1 MSSVL
6 TDGADERI
14 GTIDAG
20 EQKPP
25 AERFGRNRHMPEYT
39 IRDLKTVDEC
49 RKVVELEKIVWG
61 YSDAEDVVP
70 VAILIVSVKRG
81 GILLGAFDRA
91 GTMAGFVY
99 SLAAMKDGAATQWS
113 HMLGVLPEARD
124 GGLGAALKLEQRRR
138 AMAMGI
144 RLIEWTFDPLQAL
157 NAHLNFAKLGV
168 LSQEFVENVYGDS
181 SSPLHQGTPTD
192 RLIAEWQLDAP
203 EVERR
208 IARPLSTVRS
218 SADADAPVVNVTSEG
233 TRWLACESVDLNR
246 TEPRLLV
253 EIPLGFS
260 EMLSQDPELALDWR
274 MKTRDAFATYLFRG
288 YRVVDFFL
296 ERPSGRGRYLLTR

>member
-1 MSSVL
+1 MS
-6 TDGADERI
+6 D
-14 GTIDAG
+14 
-20 EQKPP
+20 
-25 AERFGRNRHMPEYT
+25 YT
-39 IRDLKTVDEC
+39 VRELKTVDEC

-81 GILLGAFDRA
+81 GILLGAFDREER
-91 GTMAGFVY
+91 MVGFVY
-99 SLAAMKDGAATQWS
+99 SLAAVKGGVPTQWS

-124 GGLGAALKLEQRRR
+124 GGLGAQLKLEQRRR

-168 LSQEFVENVYGDS
+168 VVREFVEDVYGDS
-181 SSPLHQGTPTD
+181 SSPLHHGTPTD
-192 RLIAEWQLDAP
+192 RFIAEWRLDAP
-203 EVERR
+203 EVEQR
-208 IARPLSTVRS
+208 IARPLATVRD
-218 SADADAPVVNVTSEG
+218 SAGTNAPVVNRTVG
-233 TRWLACESVDLNR
+233 GVRWLACEAVDVDR
-246 TEPRLLV
+246 TDPRLLV

-260 EMLSQDPELALDWR
+260 EMLSQDSTLALDWR
-274 MKTRDAFATYLFRG
+274 MKTRAAFGAYLSRG